1 MFGLRKAIIGTL
13 LVGFLGTALY
23 AATPKVPD
31 QIGQLMQDR
40 KYAEAVA
47 AIDKAAK
54 DKEADLDYLAYLK
67 GRALHFQEKYDEAI
81 AAYDVVSKDFPDSE
95 WARRARFAKGLSYAR
110 KGDYRNAELT
120 YRAEAQYLFSEDRKQ
135 EIADIYLEY
144 ANVYFKPPK
153 EEEKPD
159 YKKALDFYQRA
170 LKVGPKLE
178 SRVVIE
184 LRIAQCQQKLGNH
197 DEAAEQYRK
206 FIDEHE
212 DHALVVEAR
221 FRLGET
227 LMESDE
233 PVEARSA
240 WRDLLDLH
248 KGAESDLLP
257 QAAFKISETY
267 NIPSPEDDE
276 QLSLGVAAL
285 RSFLQQYPE
294 HELAPKAHLHIGQS
308 YHHVGRYEDGAQSLT
323 QFLADKRY
331 ADTEQVPAARNLLG
345 HAYKMQGKFDEAL
358 AAWKEFLGAHPTDQ
372 AWSQVQQE
380 IVNTEYA
387 KAADRYSKKDYDAA
401 RQLWSEF
408 LTKHPLDGRNRK
420 IQYYLGQMNFAQEKW
435 DAAIAD
441 WRRLVSKYPKTQEAS
456 QAQYMIAYT
465 LEEKLG
471 KLDEALDEYRK
482 LTWGKY
488 VKQAKRRIS
497 RLTAKTMSIATERI
511 FRSDETPQ
519 VKMATRNIESVTVNV
534 YVVDMETYF
543 RKMHWARGV
552 EALDIALIDPD
563 KTFEFKIP
571 DYKQYQRHESQ
582 IDVPLPVADDAGK
595 GGVMAVTVNS
605 KTLEATTMVVQSDL
619 DVIFKSSR
627 DGAFVFAE
635 NMRTGKPWP
644 KARVLISDG
653 KQVFAEG
660 ETGDDGVFHKSFEE
674 LKSAENVRVFA
685 ISGTHTGS
693 NLVRLSGLGVTT
705 GLSDKG
711 YIYTDRPAY
720 RPGQMVHVRGVIRKV
735 ADDTYTVAVGKKYQV
750 DVYDSRNR
758 LVRDGSIQLNDFG
771 SFHTHFLLTSAA
783 SQGEYRVLVHDE
795 DRENYQG
802 TFSVHDYKLEPV
814 RLEIETPRAVYYR
827 GEEIEG
833 VIRAS
838 YYYGAPLVD
847 REIRYAFVDGRIR
860 TARTDQAGEVH
871 FRLETRFLRESQQA
885 TFSAEL
891 AERNLLATKTFYL
904 STQGF
909 SLSAAT
915 VRHVYLAGETFE
927 LKITASDAE
936 GEPVQRPLTL
946 SVLRQTEV
954 DGEYGEVLVEKHEVK
969 TDEDGVVR
977 QTLQV
982 AEGGQYMLRVAGVDR
997 FDNPIETEAQVQV
1010 SDDKDKVRLRILA
1023 DQHTFK
1029 AGDTANVQVHWRDE
1043 PALALVTFQ
1052 GAKIL
1057 DYRLV
1062 ELKKGTNKLAIP
1074 MTAKLAPNFDL
1085 AVAVMTDTRPAADE
1099 KGENETPPR
1108 RFHAASSP
1116 FTVER
1121 DLNVAVAIKR
1131 KGADEKAAKQ
1141 PLQPGD
1147 EVEVT
1152 VSATDPQGKPVAAE
1166 LSLAMV
1172 EQALLG
1178 RYPSVVA
1185 AIDDFF
1191 RGARRQSAVRTTS
1204 TITFAYRPTTRRIN
1218 PRLLA
1223 EDERLAIEE
1232 EERRV
1237 MEELAERN
1245 MAGAEERVAT
1255 GDEEDPPFVT
1265 SVVPVIDGG
1274 SADADPFGAPQVD
1287 VDFGANG
1294 VAQFGSGVPQIGGW
1308 MAGGM
1313 GGQGGAGYGGA
1324 FGGER
1329 RLGHYVEQ
1337 FNELMDEE
1345 RFAEADLIAKQ
1356 AQELEPDS
1364 EVARLMMHRAEIG
1377 QRVDRQ
1383 ENIRANAEHGFYYA
1397 MESVDESKIPF
1408 DDRDPLIF
1416 AESQKW
1422 TELSA
1427 RRLSRRGNAGRGQIM
1442 PGYNLGLP
1450 GAISE
1455 LQKKNATGAVFS
1467 IANGNVPAIANDGS
1481 WFMVTGNGRDQ
1492 DQVAALL
1499 NDLAERGTALMPN
1512 LPPHET
1518 GYWNPSVVTGEDGKA
1533 TVTFELPDRSTGW
1546 SLLAKGVTKDTLA
1559 GESSHDLT
1567 VRKDLFGQ
1575 LKTASAYT
1583 NGDKAQIVALVHNNA
1598 VDEGNIEVTLTIKLG
1613 DKATT
1618 EQKKLEVK
1626 QKGIQEIV
1634 FEQTLKLP
1642 DEATRIGA
1650 PGTTAEFELVV
1661 NSGDQRDVVRRL
1673 VPVRPYGM
1681 PVFSIAGGSVAG
1693 DVLAIVEQPEGMT
1706 LDSPR
1711 LQVIVGPTVERSL
1724 LDAVLAP
1731 PTWCQFEIGQIA
1743 SDTDSAVADLMAS
1756 LALQELLGATRDAA
1770 GPHAE
1775 SLDARVRSS
1784 ISLLISL
1791 QNDDGGWGW
1800 ANTGK
1805 KTSNRYHSART
1816 LWAISLAKSAGYRI
1830 TDEAYD
1836 KAVNFVQTK
1845 LTESAVTDY
1854 ETKIVLLHALTV
1866 ADHSDFR
1873 LANQLYRNRQS
1884 LSPAALAYLALTFA
1898 QMDRK
1903 QTAAELLSLP
1913 GKQEWKAGSIAVN
1926 CWNSSATEVRSIYAL
1941 ALEKATAGDA
1951 RLKEHIDWLMANR
1964 TGHRWSP
1971 DKATGPAMLAVCRW
1985 FARTQFNNEKYK
1997 LTVYVNDLLAKQLE
2011 IDADSRT
2018 QTIDVPSELLAENG
2032 QKQQVRF
2039 ELEGRGRFTYQCV
2052 LGGFVPGDALK
2063 STTTAW
2069 EITRYYRPAQKEL
2082 DGHVIPRGFDVAVP
2096 NSYEQFR
2103 NELNNLP
2110 VGGRGLI
2117 ELHVRRNQVQSNAT
2131 ESRLPYLVVTEP
2143 LPAGTAVVDN
2153 SVRGGFER
2161 FDVEPGA
2168 ITFYIGSRRHVSTIS
2183 YEVHG
2188 YTSGEYRTTPTL
2200 VRDAFRPDQMAV
2212 AKPKTMTVLPVGEH
2226 STNPYRLTPREL
2238 YELGH
2243 RQFEKQNYAQAA
2255 GHLDDLFNNW
2265 SLKPEFYK
2273 ETVHMLLNI
2282 HLDQGPASQVVRYFE
2297 IIVEKF
2303 PDLEIPFAKLL
2314 AVGDA
2319 YHEISEF
2326 ERSYLVFRAA
2336 TEASFMRESRLAGFL
2351 ESQDEYQ
2358 RSVEVMS
2365 GLLRQY
2371 PPEPFL
2377 ATATYALAQ
2386 RVYAKAPE
2394 AASDAKLREKK
2405 ITRVELIRDA
2415 WSRLDAF
2422 LTANPEDP
2430 AADEASFSLA
2440 NALLDLELYEK
2451 AITQCERYAARYTD
2465 SDFLDSYWYIV
2476 GYCHFASGAH
2486 KQALDMC
2493 NIVAEAKRKNKRSGR
2508 LEDSPNKWQAIY
2520 ILGQIHHSLGAAEAA
2535 IREYER
2541 VKDRFADALQAID
2554 YFARKAI
2561 ELPEVT
2567 TFEPGDVV
2575 EVDLKFRNVPSAN
2588 VTVYRIDLMK
2598 YSLLRRNLS
2607 DITNINLAGIRP
2619 YHQATVELGDGKDYR
2634 DRTSALKL
2642 PLKDEGAYLVVCR
2655 GENLHTSGMVLVS
2668 PLTLEIQEQTESGRV
2683 RTTIRNAAEKKY
2695 MSDVHIKVIG
2705 TRNEDFVSG
2714 ETDLRGVFVADGIQG
2729 RSMIIAQ
2736 AAGGRYA
2743 FFRGETELGPPPAQQ
2758 APAQE
2763 EGDASAAAD
2772 PVVTGK
2778 DALLKGLKE
2787 SNVEIQMEQQEQLE
2801 DFYEN
2806 PVEEG
2811 IGGGFGG
2818 GIF

>member
-1 MFGLRKAIIGTL
+1 MFGLRKAFIGTL
-13 LVGFLGTALY
+13 LVVFLGAALY
-23 AATPKVPD
+23 AATPKVPE
-31 QIGQLMQDR
+31 QIGQLMQDQ
-40 KYAEAVA
+40 KYVEAVA
-47 AIDKAAK
+47 AIDKAAN
-54 DKEADLDYLAYLK
+54 DVNADRDYLAYLK

-81 AAYDVVSKDFPDSE
+81 TAYDVVSKDFPKSS

-144 ANVYFKPPK
+144 ANVYFEPPK

-178 SRVVIE
+178 SRVGIE

-197 DEAAEQYRK
+197 DEAAGQYRK

-227 LMESDE
+227 LMENDD

-267 NIPSPEDDE
+267 NIPSPDDDE
-276 QLSLGVAAL
+276 QLSLGVASL
-285 RSFLQQYPE
+285 RSFLQRYPE
-294 HELAPKAHLHIGQS
+294 HELAAKAHLHIGQS
-308 YHHVGRYEDGAQSLT
+308 YHHVGRYEDGAQALT

-331 ADTEQVPAARNLLG
+331 ADAEQVPAARNLLG

-372 AWSQVQQE
+372 AWSEVQQE
-380 IVNTEYA
+380 IVNTEFA
-387 KAADRYSKKDYDAA
+387 KAADRYRKKDYDAT

-408 LTKHPLDGRNRK
+408 LAKHPLDGRNRE
-420 IQYYLGQMNFAQEKW
+420 IQYHLGRINFAQEKW

-456 QAQYMIAYT
+456 HAQYMIAYT
-465 LEEKLG
+465 LEEKIG

-482 LTWGKY
+482 LTWGRY
-488 VKQAKRRIS
+488 VKQAKGRVN
-497 RLTAKTMSIATERI
+497 RLTAKTMRIATERV

-519 VKMATRNIESVTVNV
+519 VKLATRNIESVTVNV

-543 RKMHWARGV
+543 RKMHLARGV

-582 IDVPLPVADDAGK
+582 IDVPLPAADDAGK

-627 DGAFVFAE
+627 DEAFVFAE

-674 LKSAENVRVFA
+674 LKSAEGVRVFA
-685 ISGTHTGS
+685 ISGTHTAS
-693 NLVRLSGLGVTT
+693 NLIGLNGLGVAR

-735 ADDTYTVAVGKKYQV
+735 ADDTYTVAVDKEYKV

-758 LVRDGSIQLNDFG
+758 LVHDSSIKLNDFG

-795 DRENYQG
+795 DSEKYQG
-802 TFSVHDYKLEPV
+802 TFTVHDYKLEPV

-847 REIRYAFVDGRIR
+847 REIRYVFVDGRVH

-871 FRLETRFLRESQQA
+871 FRLETRSLRESQQA
-885 TFSAEL
+885 TLSAEL
-891 AERNLLATKTFYL
+891 AERNLVAKKIFYL

-909 SLSAAT
+909 SVSAET
-915 VRHVYLAGETFE
+915 VRYVYLAGETFE

-954 DGEYGEVLVEKHEVK
+954 DGEYGEVLVEKHEVT
-969 TDEDGVVR
+969 TDEDGIAR
-977 QTLQV
+977 RTLQV
-982 AEGGQYMLRVAGVDR
+982 EEGGQYMLRVAGVDR
-997 FDNPIETEAQVQV
+997 FKNPIETEAEVQI
-1010 SDDKDKVRLRILA
+1010 SDDKDEVRLRILA

-1029 AGDTANVQVHWRDE
+1029 AGDTADVQVHWRDE

-1057 DYRLV
+1057 DYRLL

-1085 AVAVMTDTRPAADE
+1085 AVAVMTDVRPAADK
-1099 KGENETPPR
+1099 KGKDETPPR

-1116 FTVER
+1116 FNVER

-1131 KGADEKAAKQ
+1131 KGADEKDAKH

-1204 TITFAYRPTTRRIN
+1204 TITFGYRPTTRPIN

-1237 MEELAERN
+1237 MEELAEGNR
-1245 MAGAEERVAT
+1245 AAEGHRVRIVDSGGEFDVAT
-1255 GDEEDPPFVT
+1255 LHGTIARDDGVVT
-1265 SVVPVIDGG
+1265 
-1274 SADADPFGAPQVD
+1274 ADPFGAPQLD
-1287 VDFGANG
+1287 VDYDANG
-1294 VAQFGSGVPQIGGW
+1294 VAQFRSGVPQF
-1308 MAGGM
+1308 GGM
-1313 GGQGGAGYGGA
+1313 GGQAGYGGGGMGGGA
-1324 FGGER
+1324 FG
-1329 RLGHYVEQ
+1329 LGQMSSEGAFLDSVQ
-1337 FNELMDEE
+1337 QSEE
-1345 RFAEADLIAKQ
+1345 VLRQKI
-1356 AQELEPDS
+1356 
-1364 EVARLMMHRAEIG
+1364 RAE
-1377 QRVDRQ
+1377 
-1383 ENIRANAEHGFYYA
+1383 
-1397 MESVDESKIPF
+1397 VDEYGRPVF
-1408 DDRDPLIF
+1408 
-1416 AESQKW
+1416 
-1422 TELSA
+1422 
-1427 RRLSRRGNAGRGQIM
+1427 GNAARGQVM
-1442 PGYNLGLP
+1442 LGGLVLNSP
-1450 GAISE
+1450 HAGQAVR
-1455 LQKKNATGAVFS
+1455 LQEQTETAGKLLVT
-1467 IANGNVPAIANDGS
+1467 NGGVQAMAGDGS
-1481 WFMVTGNGRDQ
+1481 WFMVTGNQRDPA
-1492 DQVAALL
+1492 QVAALL

-1533 TVTFELPDRSTGW
+1533 TVTFELPDQSTGW

-1559 GESSHDLT
+1559 GEASHDLT

-1583 NGDKAQIVALVHNNA
+1583 DGDKAQIVASVHNNA
-1598 VDEGNIEVTLTIKLG
+1598 VDEGNIEVTLKVKLG
-1613 DKATT
+1613 DKTTT

-1642 DEATRIGA
+1642 DEAARIGA
-1650 PGTTAEFELVV
+1650 PGTTAEFELAV
-1661 NSGDQRDVVRRL
+1661 SAGDQRDVVRRM

-1706 LDSPR
+1706 LESPR
-1711 LQVIVGPTVERSL
+1711 LQVIVGPNVERSL

-2212 AKPKTMTVLPVGEH
+2212 AKSKTMTVLPVGEQ
-2226 STNPYRLTPREL
+2226 SIDPYRLTPREL
-2238 YELGH
+2238 YELGQ

-2255 GHLDDLFNNW
+2255 GHLNDLFNKW

-2336 TEASFMRESRLAGFL
+2336 AEASFMRESRLAGFL
-2351 ESQDEYQ
+2351 ESQDEFP
-2358 RSVEVMS
+2358 RSVEVMT

-2371 PPEPFL
+2371 PPEPYL

-2451 AITQCERYAARYTD
+2451 AIAQCERYAARYTD

-2493 NIVAEAKRKNKRSGR
+2493 NKVAEAKRKDKRTGR

-2567 TFEPGDVV
+2567 TFEPGEEVK
-2575 EVDLKFRNVPSAN
+2575 VDLKFRNVPSAN

-2619 YHQATVELGDGKDYR
+2619 YHQAAVELGDGKDYR
-2634 DRTSALKL
+2634 DRTNALKL

-2668 PLTLEIQEQTESGRV
+2668 PLTLEIQEQTDSGRV
-2683 RTTIRNAAEKKY
+2683 RTTIRDAAEKKY
-2695 MSDVHIKVIG
+2695 VSDVHVKVIG
-2705 TRNEDFVSG
+2705 TRNEDFISG

-2736 AAGGRYA
+2736 APGGRYA

-2763 EGDASAAAD
+2763 AAGEERADAAYEAS
-2772 PVVTGK
+2772 GK
-2778 DALLKGLKE
+2778 EALLKGLKD

-2806 PVEEG
+2806 PVDEG

>member
-13 LVGFLGTALY
+13 LVGFLSAALY
-23 AATPKVPD
+23 AATPKVPE

-40 KYAEAVA
+40 KYAEAAA

-54 DKEADLDYLAYLK
+54 AEEADLDYLAYLK
-67 GRALHFQEKYDEAI
+67 GRALHFQKKYDEAI
-81 AAYDVVSKDFPDSE
+81 AAYDTVSKDFPDSP
-95 WARRARFAKGLSYAR
+95 WARRARFAKGLSHAR
-110 KGDYRNAELT
+110 KGDFRNAELT
-120 YRAEAQYLFSEDRKQ
+120 YRAEAQYLFSPDRKQ

-153 EEEKPD
+153 EEEEPD
-159 YKKALDFYQRA
+159 YEKALDFYQRA
-170 LKVGPKLE
+170 LKVGPKPE
-178 SRVVIE
+178 SRVGIE
-184 LRIAQCQQKLGNH
+184 LRAAQCQQKLGNH
-197 DEAAEQYRK
+197 DEAAEQYRR

-227 LMESDE
+227 LMEADN
-233 PVEARSA
+233 PIEARSA

-248 KGAESDLLP
+248 KGSESDLPP

-267 NIPSPEDDE
+267 SIPTPDDDE
-276 QLSLGVAAL
+276 QLSLGVASL
-285 RSFLQQYPE
+285 RGFLEQYPD
-294 HELAPKAHLHIGQS
+294 HTLAPEAHLRIGQS
-308 YHHVGRYEDGAQSLT
+308 FNHVDRNEDATQALT

-331 ADTEQVPAARNLLG
+331 ADTEQVPAARHLLG

-358 AAWKEFLGAHPTDQ
+358 AAWKEFLGSHPTHQ
-372 AWSQVQQE
+372 SWSEVQQE
-380 IVNTEYA
+380 IVNTEFA
-387 KAADRYSKKDYDAA
+387 KAAERYAKKDYKAA

-408 LTKHPLDGRNRK
+408 QAKHPLDDRNRS
-420 IQYYLGQMNFAQEKW
+420 IQYHFGQMNFAQEAW

-441 WRRLVSKYPKTQEAS
+441 WRRLVSKYPGSQEAS
-456 QAQYMIAYT
+456 RAQYMIAYT
-465 LEEKLG
+465 LEEKLS
-471 KLDEALDEYRK
+471 KLDEALEEFRK
-482 LTWGKY
+482 VTSGGH
-488 VKQAKRRIS
+488 VRHAKRRIA
-497 RLTAKTMSIATERI
+497 RLTAKTMKIATERV

-519 VKMATRNIESVTVNV
+519 VKLATRNIESVTVRV
-534 YVVDMETYF
+534 YMVDMETYF
-543 RKMHWARGV
+543 RKMHLTRGV

-571 DYKQYQRHESQ
+571 DYKQYQRHESDV
-582 IDVPLPVADDAGK
+582 DVPLPIPAGKEADAGK
-595 GGVMAVTVNS
+595 GGVMAITISS
-605 KTLEATTMVVQSDL
+605 KTLEATTLVVQSDL
-619 DVIFKSSR
+619 DVIFKGSR
-627 DGAFVFAE
+627 DEVFVFAE

-644 KARVLISDG
+644 KARVLLSDG

-674 LKSAENVRVFA
+674 LKSAGDVRVFA
-685 ISGTHTGS
+685 INGTHSAS
-693 NLVRLSGLGVTT
+693 NLVGLNGLGVAQ

-720 RPGQMVHVRGVIRKV
+720 RPGQMVHLRGVIRKV
-735 ADDTYTVAVGKKYQV
+735 SEDTYTVSADKEYQV

-758 LVRDGSIQLNDFG
+758 LVHDASIRLNDFG
-771 SFHTHFLLTSAA
+771 SFHMHFLLTSAA
-783 SQGEYRVLVHDE
+783 AQGQYRVLVHDD
-795 DRENYQG
+795 DRESYQG
-802 TFSVHDYKLEPV
+802 TFTVHDYKLEPI

-833 VIRAS
+833 VIRAT

-847 REIRYAFVDGRIR
+847 REIRYVFVDGRVH
-860 TARTDQAGEVH
+860 TAKTDEAGEVH
-871 FRLETRFLRESQQA
+871 FRLETRSLRESQQ
-885 TFSAEL
+885 TTLTAEL
-891 AERNLLATKTFYL
+891 AERNLVAKKIFYL

-909 SLSAAT
+909 SLSAEM
-915 VRHVYLAGETFE
+915 VRNVYLAGETFE
-927 LKITASDAE
+927 LKVTASDAE

-946 SVLRQTEV
+946 SVLQQTEV
-954 DGEYGEVLVEKHEVK
+954 DGEHGEVLVEKHDVE
-969 TDEDGVVR
+969 TDEGGIAR
-977 QTLQV
+977 QTLKV
-982 AEGGQYMLRVAGVDR
+982 EEGGIYTIRVAGVDR
-997 FDNPIETEAQVQV
+997 FENPIETEVTV
-1010 SDDKDKVRLRILA
+1010 HISDDKDEIRLRILA

-1029 AGDTANVQVHWRDE
+1029 VGDTASVQVHWRE
-1043 PALALVTFQ
+1043 QPALALVTFQ

-1062 ELKKGTNKLAIP
+1062 ELKKGANKLDVP

-1085 AVAVMTDTRPAADE
+1085 AIAVMTDARPDPKEEDE
-1099 KGENETPPR
+1099 KETPPR

-1116 FTVER
+1116 FSVER
-1121 DLNVAVAIKR
+1121 DLNVTVAIKR
-1131 KGADEKAAKQ
+1131 KDADEKQ
-1141 PLQPGD
+1141 SLRPGD

-1172 EQALLG
+1172 EQALIG
-1178 RYPSVVA
+1178 RFPSAVA
-1185 AIDDFF
+1185 AIEDFF

-1204 TITFAYRPTTRRIN
+1204 TITFGYRPTTRRVN

-1223 EDERLAIEE
+1223 EGERVAIEE

-1237 MEELAERN
+1237 MEELAEGNR
-1245 MAGAEERVAT
+1245 AGAEEMMAVN
-1255 GDEEDPPFVT
+1255 DEDDQPQRPFVT
-1265 SVVPVIDGG
+1265 SVIPVVNGD
-1274 SADADPFGAPQVD
+1274 SADAADPFGAPQVD
-1287 VDFGANG
+1287 VDFDTN
-1294 VAQFGSGVPQIGGW
+1294 GVPQIGGYD
-1308 MAGGM
+1308 AGGM
-1313 GGQGGAGYGGA
+1313 GGQAGYGGGMGGGA
-1324 FGGER
+1324 FGSRQQQG
-1329 RLGHYVEQ
+1329 LSHYSESVEQ
-1337 FNELMDEE
+1337 
-1345 RFAEADLIAKQ
+1345 
-1356 AQELEPDS
+1356 S
-1364 EVARLMMHRAEIG
+1364 SVA
-1377 QRVDRQ
+1377 
-1383 ENIRANAEHGFYYA
+1383 
-1397 MESVDESKIPF
+1397 F
-1408 DDRDPLIF
+1408 DDRQALGVADTRLW
-1416 AESQKW
+1416 AD
-1422 TELSA
+1422 LSV
-1427 RRLSRRGNAGRGQIM
+1427 RRLSTRGDAGRGQLM
-1442 PGYNLGLP
+1442 LGGLVLNSP
-1450 GAISE
+1450 HAGQVVR
-1455 LQKKNATGAVFS
+1455 LQEQAGTAGKVLIT
-1467 IANGNVPAIANDGS
+1467 NGGVQAMAGDGS
-1481 WFMVTGNGRDQ
+1481 WFMVTDNQRDQ
-1492 DQVAALL
+1492 AQVAALL

-1559 GESSHDLT
+1559 GEAGHEFA
-1567 VRKDLFGQ
+1567 VRKELFGQ

-1583 NGDKAQIVALVHNNA
+1583 DGDKAQIAASVHNNA
-1598 VDEGNIEVTLTIKLG
+1598 VDEGTVEVTLKIKLG
-1613 DKATT
+1613 DKTTT
-1618 EQKKLEVK
+1618 EQKELEVT
-1626 QKGIQEIV
+1626 QKGIEEIV

-1642 DEATRIGA
+1642 DEAARGGA
-1650 PGTTAEFELVV
+1650 PGTTVEFELAV
-1661 NSGDQRDVVRRL
+1661 STGDQRDVVRRM

-1693 DVLAIVEQPEGMT
+1693 DVLAIVEQPKGMT
-1706 LDSPR
+1706 LASPR
-1711 LQVIVGPTVERSL
+1711 LEVIIGPTVERSL

-1731 PTWCQFEIGQIA
+1731 ATWCQLEAKQIA

-1756 LALQELLGATRDAA
+1756 LALQKLLGATRDAA

-1800 ANTGK
+1800 ANAGE
-1805 KTSNRYHSART
+1805 KTSNRFHSART
-1816 LWAISLAKSAGYRI
+1816 LWAISLAKTSGYRI
-1830 TDEAYD
+1830 PDEAYD
-1836 KAVNFVQTK
+1836 KAVNHVQTK
-1845 LTESAVTDY
+1845 LSESVVTDY

-1866 ADHSDFR
+1866 ADHSDFP

-1884 LSPAALAYLALTFA
+1884 LSPAGLAYLALTFA
-1898 QMDRK
+1898 EMDRK
-1903 QTAAELLSLP
+1903 QTAGELLGLLA
-1913 GKQEWKAGSIAVN
+1913 KQDWNAASMALN
-1926 CWNSSATEVRSIYAL
+1926 CWNSSTTEVRAIYAL
-1941 ALEKATAGDA
+1941 GLEEVTPSDG
-1951 RLKEHIDWLMANR
+1951 RLKEQVDWLMANR

-1971 DKATGPAMLAVCRW
+1971 DKATGPAMLAVSRW
-1985 FARTQFNNEKYK
+1985 FARSQFKDEKYK
-1997 LTVYVNDLLAKQLE
+1997 LTVYVNDHLAKELDV
-2011 IDADSRT
+2011 DADSRT
-2018 QTIDVPSELLAENG
+2018 QTIDVPSELLAQDG

-2039 ELEGRGRFTYQCV
+2039 ELNGRGRFTYQCV
-2052 LGGFVPGDALK
+2052 LGGFVPGDDLK
-2063 STTTAW
+2063 STTTDW
-2069 EITRYYRPAQKEL
+2069 QITRYYQPAPKEL

-2103 NELNNLP
+2103 NELSNLP
-2110 VGGRGLI
+2110 VGRRGLI
-2117 ELHVRRNQVQSNAT
+2117 ELHIRRNQLPSNVV

-2161 FDVEPGA
+2161 FELSPGA
-2168 ITFYIGSRRHVSTIS
+2168 ITFYIGSRRNVSTIS

-2188 YTSGEYRTTPTL
+2188 YTPGQYRTTPTL

-2212 AKPKTMTVLPVGEH
+2212 AEPKPLTVLPTGEQ
-2226 STNPYRLTPREL
+2226 STDAYRLTPREL
-2238 YELGH
+2238 YELGQRH
-2243 RQFEKQNYAQAA
+2243 FEKGNHAQAA
-2255 GHLDDLFNNW
+2255 EYLNDLFNNW
-2265 SLKPEFYK
+2265 SLKPDPYK

-2282 HLDQGPASQVVRYFE
+2282 HLDQGPANQVVRYFE

-2319 YHEISEF
+2319 YDKIGEY

-2336 TEASFMRESRLAGFL
+2336 AEASFMRESRLAGFL
-2351 ESQDEYQ
+2351 ESQDEFQ

-2371 PPEPFL
+2371 PPEPYL

-2394 AASDAKLREKK
+2394 AASDDKLREKK
-2405 ITRVELIRDA
+2405 ITRVDLIREA

-2422 LTANPEDP
+2422 LTAYPEDP
-2430 AADEASFSLA
+2430 AADEASFSVA
-2440 NALLDLELYEK
+2440 NALLDLELYDK
-2451 AITQCERYAARYTD
+2451 AITECERYAARYSD
-2465 SDFLDSYWYIV
+2465 SDFLDSFWYIV

-2486 KQALDMC
+2486 EKALDMC
-2493 NIVAEAKRKNKRSGR
+2493 NKVAEAKRKDKRTGR

-2535 IREYER
+2535 IREYTR
-2541 VKDRFADALQAID
+2541 VKDRFVDALQAID
-2554 YFARKAI
+2554 YFARKSI

-2567 TFEPGDVV
+2567 TFQPGEPV
-2575 EVDLKFRNVPSAN
+2575 EVELKFRNVPSAN

-2619 YHQATVELGDGKDYR
+2619 FHQANVDLGDGKDYR
-2634 DRTSALKL
+2634 DRTKALKF

-2655 GENLHTSGMVLVS
+2655 GDNLHTSGMVLVS
-2668 PLTLEIQEQTESGRV
+2668 PLALEVQEQTDSGRV
-2683 RTTIRNAAEKKY
+2683 RTTIRDGAEKKY
-2695 MSDVHIKVIG
+2695 VSDVHVKVIG

-2714 ETDLRGVFVADGIQG
+2714 ETDLRGVFVADSIKG

-2736 AAGGRYA
+2736 APGGRYA
-2743 FFRGETELGPPPAQQ
+2743 FFRGKTELGPPPA
-2758 APAQE
+2758 P
-2763 EGDASAAAD
+2763 DASDQEQDAAEAS
-2772 PVVTGK
+2772 PAEPAATGK
-2778 DALLKGLKE
+2778 AALLESLKG
-2787 SNVEIQMEQQEQLE
+2787 SNVEIQMEQQEQL
-2801 DFYEN
+2801 DSFYDN
-2806 PVEEG
+2806 SVEEG